1 MPESPIRKIG
11 FLADREQKI
20 DKDFGLSFNSFS
32 RYSKRKPNKNM
43 SKVTNL
49 EKIIDEFGPHLH
61 DAPIDGW
68 SAQRNIEKVV
78 STHCPY
84 CGMQCGMNLLVE
96 KNHVV
101 GVEPRYDFP
110 VNEGRLCPKGVT
122 AYLQTHHPDRLL
134 HPLIK
139 RNGNFERAT
148 WDEALDLVVSKF
160 KEIQAKN
167 GKDAIAVYSGSSL
180 TTEKTY
186 LVGKFARVGLQTRF
200 IDYNG
205 RLCMASAAAGNNKA
219 FGVDRAANPWSD
231 IPKAEVLII
240 AGANCAETFPILN
253 GFLWKQRDNGG
264 IWIIIDPRET
274 PTARQGDLHLQLKPG
289 TDVAVANG
297 ILNVLI
303 NENLLDEEFIKNRT
317 NDWEATRETALKYS
331 PEIASEISDVPAE
344 KIIQAARLY
353 GRAKTG
359 MILHARG
366 IEHHSNGTENVLSY
380 INIVLATGKIGS
392 EGRGYGT
399 ITGQGN
405 GQGGREHGQKAD
417 QLPGYRSMLNPEHRK
432 YVSDV
437 WGIDESEM
445 PLAGVSAVEVFE
457 KMREGEIKGLLS
469 ICSNMMV
476 SLPDT
481 NKVRESLNGLE
492 FNVCID
498 FFMSESARHADVV
511 LPGTTWA
518 EDEGTTTNG
527 EGRVIKINKAINP
540 PGDAK
545 EDWWILQEIAR
556 RMGRGKYF
564 QFNSPREIF
573 DELRLASKGGK
584 ADYFG
589 ITYEK
594 IKEQDGVFWGC
605 PTLEH
610 KGTPRLFEE
619 KFAHDDGKAKFHP
632 IEYKGAAEKPDDEF
646 PLIYTTGRI
655 VHQYLSGNQTRRI
668 GFLVQQCPEPYVE
681 IHPETALKYKIND
694 GERVKVISRRGE
706 GIFPALVVKT
716 IRPDTIFIP
725 YHWGDE
731 KAANLLTNAA
741 LDPTSRIPEYKA
753 CAARIEKIHSRELP
767 ILGEIRKGMSQS
779 EVQKGK

>member
-1 MPESPIRKIG
+1 
-11 FLADREQKI
+11 
-20 DKDFGLSFNSFS
+20 
-32 RYSKRKPNKNM
+32 M
-43 SKVTNL
+43 SKVENL
-49 EKIIDEFGPHLH
+49 ASIIDRFGPHLH
-61 DAPIDGW
+61 DEPIGGW
-68 SAQRNIEKVV
+68 SAERKIDKMVP
-78 STHCPY
+78 THCPY

-122 AYLQTHHPDRLL
+122 AYLQTHHPDRLEY
-134 HPLIK
+134 PLIK
-139 RNGNFERAT
+139 RNGNFERAS
-148 WDEALDLVVSKF
+148 WDEALDLIVEKF
-160 KEIQAKN
+160 KGLQEKY

-186 LVGKFARVGLQTRF
+186 LVGKFARLGLQTRY

-205 RLCMASAAAGNNKA
+205 RLCMASAAGGNNKA
-219 FGVDRAANPWSD
+219 FGIDRAANPWSD
-231 IPKAEVLII
+231 IPHAEVLII

-264 IWIIIDPRET
+264 VWIVIDPRET

-303 NENLLDEEFIKNRT
+303 NENLIDQAFIDNRT
-317 NDWEATRETALKYS
+317 NDWEATKVAALNY
-331 PEIASEISDVPAE
+331 PPDVASEISGVPAE

-359 MILHARG
+359 MIMHARG

-380 INIVLATGKIGS
+380 INIALATGKIGS

-432 YVSDV
+432 YIAEV
-437 WGIDESEM
+437 WGIDESEL
-445 PLAGVSAVEVFE
+445 PQPGVSAVELFN

-481 NKVRESLNGLE
+481 NQVRKSLEGLE

-498 FFMSESARHADVV
+498 FFLSESARYADVV
-511 LPGTTWA
+511 LPGTTWS
-518 EDEGTTTNG
+518 EDEGTTTSG
-527 EGRVIKINKAINP
+527 EGRVIKINKAIDP
-540 PGDAK
+540 PGEARQ
-545 EDWWILQEIAR
+545 DWRTLQEIAR

-564 QFNSPREIF
+564 QFESPREIF
-573 DELRLASKGGK
+573 DELRVASKGGK

-594 IKEQDGVFWGC
+594 IDKQDGVFWPC
-605 PTLEH
+605 PTEEST
-610 KGTPRLFEE
+610 GTPRLFEE
-619 KFAHDDGKAKFHP
+619 RFAHDDGKAKFHA
-632 IEYKGAAEKPDDEF
+632 IEYKGAAELPDEEY
-646 PLIYTTGRI
+646 PLIFTSGRI

-668 GFLVQQCPEPYVE
+668 GFLVQQCPEPFVE
-681 IHPETALKYKIND
+681 IHPETAMKYKIND

-725 YHWGDE
+725 YHWGE
-731 KAANLLTNAA
+731 ELAANQITNAE
-741 LDPTSRIPEYKA
+741 LDPTSKIPEFKA
-753 CAARIEKIHSRELP
+753 CAARLEKIHTRELP
-767 ILGEIRKGMSQS
+767 ILGEVRKGTSQN
-779 EVQKGK
+779 EVQRGK

>member
-1 MPESPIRKIG
+1 
-11 FLADREQKI
+11 
-20 DKDFGLSFNSFS
+20 
-32 RYSKRKPNKNM
+32 M
-43 SKVTNL
+43 SKVEHLDNIV
-49 EKIIDEFGPHLH
+49 ERFGPHLH
-61 DAPIDGW
+61 DEPYGGWQGDRKIDK
-68 SAQRNIEKVV
+68 IV

-84 CGMQCGMNLLVE
+84 CGMQCGMKLLVE
-96 KNHVV
+96 DNHVV
-101 GVEPRYDFP
+101 GLEPRYEFP

-139 RNGNFERAT
+139 RNGIFEQAS

-160 KEIQAKN
+160 KGLQEKY
-167 GKDAIAVYSGSSL
+167 GKDSIAVYSGSSL

-186 LVGKFARVGLQTRF
+186 LVGKFARLGLQTRYV
-200 IDYNG
+200 DYNG

-231 IPKAEVLII
+231 IPFAEVLII
-240 AGANCAETFPILN
+240 AGANCAETFPIIN

-264 IWIIIDPRET
+264 VWIIIDPRET

-303 NENLLDEEFIKNRT
+303 NEDLIDQKFIDSRT
-317 NDWEATRETALKYS
+317 NDWEATKAMAMEYT
-331 PEIASEISDVPAE
+331 PDVASQISGVPAE
-344 KIIQAARLY
+344 KIVQAARIY

-359 MILHARG
+359 MVMHARG

-380 INIVLATGKIGS
+380 INLVLATGKIGS
-392 EGRGYGT
+392 QGRGYGT

-417 QLPGYRSMLNPEHRK
+417 QLPGYRYITNPDHRK
-432 YVSDV
+432 YVAGV
-437 WGIDESEM
+437 WGIDESEL
-445 PLAGVSAVEVFE
+445 PEAGVSAVEVFS
-457 KMREGEIKGLLS
+457 KMREGEIRGLLS

-481 NKVRESLNGLE
+481 NKVRESLEGLE

-498 FFMSESARHADVV
+498 FFLSESAHYADVV
-511 LPGTTWA
+511 LPGTTWS
-518 EDEGTTTNG
+518 EDEGTTTSG
-527 EGRVIKINKAINP
+527 EGRVIKINKAIDP
-540 PGDAK
+540 PGEAR
-545 EDWWILQEIAR
+545 EDWKTIQELAHR
-556 RMGRGKYF
+556 LGRGQYF
-564 QFNSPREIF
+564 QFTSPREIF

-584 ADYFG
+584 ADYSG

-594 IKEQDGVFWGC
+594 IEKQDGVFWPC
-605 PTLEH
+605 PTEEST
-610 KGTPRLFEE
+610 GTPRLFEDR
-619 KFAHDDGKAKFHP
+619 FAHDDGRAKFHP
-632 IEYKGAAEKPDDEF
+632 IEYKGAAEQPDDEY
-646 PLIYTTGRI
+646 PLLFTSGRI

-668 GFLVQQCPEPYVE
+668 GFLVQQCPEPFVE
-681 IHPETALKYKIND
+681 IHPETAMKYGIND
-694 GERVKVISRRGE
+694 GERVKVASRRGE
-706 GIFPALVVKT
+706 GVFPALVVKT

-725 YHWGDE
+725 YHWGE
-731 KAANLLTNAA
+731 HLAANQITNAA
-741 LDPTSRIPEYKA
+741 LDPTSKIPEFKA

-767 ILGEIRKGMSQS
+767 ILGKGRKGTSLS

>member
-1 MPESPIRKIG
+1 
-11 FLADREQKI
+11 
-20 DKDFGLSFNSFS
+20 
-32 RYSKRKPNKNM
+32 M
-43 SKVTNL
+43 SKVENL
-49 EKIIDEFGPHLH
+49 ASIIDRFGPHLH
-61 DAPIDGW
+61 DEPIGGW
-68 SAQRNIEKVV
+68 SAERKIDKIVP
-78 STHCPY
+78 THCPY

-122 AYLQTHHPDRLL
+122 AYLQTHHPDRLEY
-134 HPLIK
+134 PLIK
-139 RNGNFERAT
+139 RNGNFERAS
-148 WDEALDLVVSKF
+148 WDEALDLIVSKF
-160 KEIQAKN
+160 KGLQEKH
-167 GKDAIAVYSGSSL
+167 GKDSIAVYSGSSL

-186 LVGKFARVGLQTRF
+186 LVGKFARLGLQTRY

-205 RLCMASAAAGNNKA
+205 RLCMASAAGGNNKA
-219 FGVDRAANPWSD
+219 FGIDRAANPWSD
-231 IPKAEVLII
+231 IPFAEVLII

-264 IWIIIDPRET
+264 VWIVIDPRET

-303 NENLLDEEFIKNRT
+303 NENLIDQAFIDSRT
-317 NDWEATRETALKYS
+317 NDWEAAKEAALNYPPS
-331 PEIASEISDVPAE
+331 VASEISGVPSE

-359 MILHARG
+359 MIMHARG

-380 INIVLATGKIGS
+380 INIALATGKIGS

-417 QLPGYRSMLNPEHRK
+417 QLPGYRSILNPEHRK
-432 YVSDV
+432 YIAEV
-437 WGIDESEM
+437 WGIDESEL
-445 PLAGVSAVEVFE
+445 PQPGVSAVELFN

-481 NKVRESLNGLE
+481 NKVRSSLEGLE

-498 FFMSESARHADVV
+498 FFLSESARYADVV
-511 LPGTTWA
+511 LPGTTWS
-518 EDEGTTTNG
+518 EDEGTTTSG
-527 EGRVIKINKAINP
+527 EGRVIKINKAIDP
-540 PGDAK
+540 PGEARQ
-545 EDWWILQEIAR
+545 DWRILQEIAR

-564 QFNSPREIF
+564 QFESPRAIF
-573 DELRLASKGGK
+573 DELRIASKGGK

-594 IKEQDGVFWGC
+594 IEKQDGVFWPC
-605 PTLEH
+605 PTEEST
-610 KGTPRLFEE
+610 GTPRLFEE
-619 KFAHDDGKAKFHP
+619 RFAHDDGKAKFHA
-632 IEYKGAAEKPDDEF
+632 IEYKGAAEKPDDEY
-646 PLIYTTGRI
+646 PLIFTSGRI

-668 GFLVQQCPEPYVE
+668 GFLVQQCPEPFVE
-681 IHPETALKYKIND
+681 IHPETAMKYKIND
-694 GERVKVISRRGE
+694 GDRVKVISRRGE

-716 IRPDTIFIP
+716 IRPDTIFVP
-725 YHWGDE
+725 YHWGE
-731 KAANLLTNAA
+731 ELAANQITNAA
-741 LDPTSRIPEYKA
+741 LDPTSKIPEFKA
-753 CAARIEKIHSRELP
+753 CAARLEKIYTRELP
-767 ILGEIRKGMSQS
+767 ILGEVRKGTSQN
-779 EVQKGK
+779 EVQRGK

>member
-1 MPESPIRKIG
+1 
-11 FLADREQKI
+11 
-20 DKDFGLSFNSFS
+20 
-32 RYSKRKPNKNM
+32 M

-303 NENLLDEEFIKNRT
+303 NENLIDEEFIKART
-317 NDWEATRETALKYS
+317 NDWEATRETALKYT
-331 PEIASEISDVPAE
+331 PEIASDISDVPAE

-432 YVSDV
+432 YMSDV

-481 NKVRESLNGLE
+481 NKIRESLDGLE

-564 QFNSPREIF
+564 QFKNPREIF
-573 DELRLASKGGK
+573 DELRVASKGGK

-594 IKEQDGVFWGC
+594 IKEQNGVFWGC

>member
-1 MPESPIRKIG
+1 
-11 FLADREQKI
+11 
-20 DKDFGLSFNSFS
+20 
-32 RYSKRKPNKNM
+32 M

-68 SAQRNIEKVV
+68 SAQRTIEKVV
-78 STHCPY
+78 PTHCPY

-96 KNHVV
+96 KNKVV
-101 GVEPRYDFP
+101 GVESRYDFP

-148 WDEALDLVVSKF
+148 WDEAFELIVSKF
-160 KEIQAKN
+160 KGLQEKY
-167 GKDAIAVYSGSSL
+167 GKDSIAVYSGSSL

-186 LVGKFARVGLQTRF
+186 LVGKFARVGLQTRY

-274 PTARQGDLHLQLKPG
+274 ATARQGDLHLQLKPG

-303 NENLLDEEFIKNRT
+303 NENLIDEEFIKTRT
-317 NDWEATRETALKYS
+317 NDWEATRETALKYT
-331 PEIASEISDVPAE
+331 PEIASEICDVPAE

-432 YVSDV
+432 YISEV
-437 WGIDESEM
+437 WGIDEAEM
-445 PLAGVSAVEVFE
+445 PQAGVSAVEVFQ

-481 NKVRESLNGLE
+481 NKVRESLDGLE

-527 EGRVIKINKAINP
+527 EGRVIKINKAIDP
-540 PGDAK
+540 PGNAK

-556 RMGRGKYF
+556 RMGRGRYF

-573 DELRLASKGGK
+573 DELRVASKGGK

-594 IKEQDGVFWGC
+594 IVEQDGVFWGC

-632 IEYKGAAEKPDDEF
+632 IEYKGAAEKPDEEY

-668 GFLVQQCPEPYVE
+668 GFLVQQCPEPFVE

-716 IRPDTIFIP
+716 IRPDTIFVP

-731 KAANLLTNAA
+731 KAANLLTNPA
-741 LDPTSRIPEYKA
+741 LDPTSKIPEYKA
-753 CAARIEKIHSRELP
+753 CAARIEKIRSRELP
-767 ILGEIRKGMSQS
+767 IFGQASKGISQS

>member
-1 MPESPIRKIG
+1 
-11 FLADREQKI
+11 
-20 DKDFGLSFNSFS
+20 
-32 RYSKRKPNKNM
+32 M
-43 SKVTNL
+43 SKVENL
-49 EKIIDEFGPHLH
+49 ASIIDRFGPHLH
-61 DAPIDGW
+61 DEPIGGW
-68 SAQRNIEKVV
+68 SAERKIDKIVP
-78 STHCPY
+78 THCPY

-122 AYLQTHHPDRLL
+122 AYLQTHHPDRLEY
-134 HPLIK
+134 PLIK
-139 RNGNFERAT
+139 RNGNFERAS
-148 WDEALDLVVSKF
+148 WDEALDLIVSKF
-160 KEIQAKN
+160 KGLQEKH
-167 GKDAIAVYSGSSL
+167 GKDSIAVYSGSSL

-186 LVGKFARVGLQTRF
+186 LVGKFARLGLQTRY

-205 RLCMASAAAGNNKA
+205 RLCMASAAGGNNKA
-219 FGVDRAANPWSD
+219 FGIDRAANPWSD
-231 IPKAEVLII
+231 IPFAEVLII

-264 IWIIIDPRET
+264 VWIVIDPRET

-303 NENLLDEEFIKNRT
+303 NENLIDQAFIGSRT
-317 NDWEATRETALKYS
+317 NDWEAAKEAALNYPPS
-331 PEIASEISDVPAE
+331 VASEISGVPSE

-359 MILHARG
+359 MIMHARG

-380 INIVLATGKIGS
+380 INIALATGKIGS

-417 QLPGYRSMLNPEHRK
+417 QLPGYRSILNPEHRK
-432 YVSDV
+432 YIAEV
-437 WGIDESEM
+437 WGIDESEL
-445 PLAGVSAVEVFE
+445 PQPGVSAVELFN

-481 NKVRESLNGLE
+481 NKVRSSLEGLE

-498 FFMSESARHADVV
+498 FFLSESARYADVV
-511 LPGTTWA
+511 LPGTTWS
-518 EDEGTTTNG
+518 EDEGTTTSG
-527 EGRVIKINKAINP
+527 EGRVIKINKAIDP
-540 PGDAK
+540 PGEARQ
-545 EDWWILQEIAR
+545 DWRILQEIAR

-564 QFNSPREIF
+564 QFESPRAIF
-573 DELRLASKGGK
+573 DELRIASKGGK

-594 IKEQDGVFWGC
+594 IEKQDGVFWPC
-605 PTLEH
+605 PTEEST
-610 KGTPRLFEE
+610 GTPRLFEE
-619 KFAHDDGKAKFHP
+619 RFAHDDGKAKFHA
-632 IEYKGAAEKPDDEF
+632 IEYKGAAEKPDDEY
-646 PLIYTTGRI
+646 PLIFTSGRI

-668 GFLVQQCPEPYVE
+668 GFLVQQCPEPFVE
-681 IHPETALKYKIND
+681 IHPETAMKYKIND
-694 GERVKVISRRGE
+694 GDRVKVISRRGE

-716 IRPDTIFIP
+716 IRPDTIFVP
-725 YHWGDE
+725 YHWGE
-731 KAANLLTNAA
+731 ELAANQITNAA
-741 LDPTSRIPEYKA
+741 LDPTSKIPEFKA
-753 CAARIEKIHSRELP
+753 CAARLEKIYTRELP
-767 ILGEIRKGMSQS
+767 ILGEVRKGTSQN
-779 EVQKGK
+779 EVQRGK